1 MVLVDIL
8 AVPVALVDQEDHLE
22 VREGNRAVQADN
34 PEVLEEV
41 GQVVL
46 VEERKALM
54 EHQEVEAV
62 LVVEDPVL

>member
-1 MVLVDIL
+1 MDIL
-8 AVPVALVDQEDHLE
+8 AVPVALVDQEDYLE
-22 VREGNRAVQADN
+22 VRVEREDNRAVQADN

-41 GQVVL
+41 GQGVL
-46 VEERKALM
+46 VEDRKALM